1 MNVSG
6 KIFLAQENTCGL
18 QDDKRFSA
26 SIARA
31 EFPRAKGIV
40 AISGFS
46 SAQVTTNISSS
57 GMKDLQ
63 VKDFKKC
70 VYMSVP

>member
-18 QDDKRFSA
+18 QDDKRFCIHSQ
-26 SIARA
+26 A

-46 SAQVTTNISSS
+46 SAQVTTNISLS
-57 GMKDLQ
+57 GMEDLQ